1 MSGERYVLLG
11 LARPR
16 SAWFRQVAQ
25 WATSAALPAE
35 FVKCVSA
42 DEVHARLASDRPF
55 SAALLDG
62 GLPAVDRDLLAG
74 VRDAGCVPIVVDDS
88 READWIALGAV
99 AVLPL
104 DLAREQLLDV
114 LATHGVMVGGGEV
127 VREDVRAPLSAAW
140 QASVVAV
147 TGTGGSG
154 TSTAAMALAQGLAD
168 EGSGGPVLLADLCRR
183 AEQAMLHDAREV
195 FPGLQEAV
203 EAHRGARVDP
213 AEVLR
218 ATFHVPE
225 RGYHLL
231 LGLRRPRYWSSLRP
245 RAFEAAFTS
254 LRAAFGVLVCD
265 VDDDLEGEDDGGS
278 LDVEERNLLTRTP
291 VRSADV
297 VVAVGSAG
305 LKGLYSLAG
314 LLGDLVAFG
323 VEADRIVPVLNLA
336 PRQAR
341 QRAALAATLAQ
352 LTASR
357 DGAQRLPS
365 PVFLPRRR
373 VEESLRDGVTLPAP
387 LPTLLAG
394 AYRATLRRT
403 TSSPLEAPAPE
414 FARVAPGSLGTWSD
428 DTEESQ
434 RP

>member
-1 MSGERYVLLG
+1 MADRYVVLG
-11 LARPR
+11 LSRPR
-16 SAWFRQVAQ
+16 AQWFRSVSQ
-25 WATSAALPAE
+25 WSSSHALPCD

-42 DEVHARLASDRPF
+42 EEVRARLGSGRPF

-62 GLPAVDRDLLAG
+62 GLPVVDRDLLAA

-88 READWIALGAV
+88 RDAADWFALGAV

-104 DLAREQLLDV
+104 DVAREQLLDV
-114 LATHGVMVGGGEV
+114 LATHGAMVGGGEV
-127 VREDVRAPLSAAW
+127 IREDLRTQLSSAW

-168 EGSGGPVLLADLCRR
+168 EGSAGPVLLADLCRR

-195 FPGLQEAV
+195 FPGLQEVV
-203 EAHRGARVDP
+203 EAHRGAFADP

-245 RAFEAAFTS
+245 RAFEAAFAS

-265 VDDDLEGEDDGGS
+265 VDDDLEDEDDGGS
-278 LDVEERNLLTRTP
+278 LDVEERNLLTRVP

-314 LLGDLVAFG
+314 LLGELVAHG

-336 PRQAR
+336 PRQVR

-352 LTASR
+352 LTAGR
-357 DGAQRLPS
+357 DGTQRLPS

-373 VEESLRDGVTLPAP
+373 VEEALRDGVALPAP
-387 LPTLLAG
+387 LPGLLAG
-394 AYRATLRRT
+394 AYHAALRRT
-403 TSSPLEAPAPE
+403 TSTPAPAPE

-428 DTEESQ
+428 LSEQTSY
-434 RP
+434 P

>member
-1 MSGERYVLLG
+1 MVERYVVLG

-16 SAWFRQVAQ
+16 AQWFRSVGQ
-25 WATSAALPAE
+25 WSSSYALPCE

-42 DEVHARLASDRPF
+42 EEVRARLGSGRPF

-62 GLPAVDRDLLAG
+62 GLPVVDRDLLAA
-74 VRDAGCVPIVVDDS
+74 VRDAGCVPIVVDES
-88 READWIALGAV
+88 RAAADWFALGAL

-104 DLAREQLLDV
+104 DIAREQLLDV

-127 VREDVRAPLSAAW
+127 IREDVRAPLSSAW

-168 EGSGGPVLLADLCRR
+168 EGSAGPVLLADLCRR

-195 FPGLQEAV
+195 FPGLQEVV
-203 EAHRGARVDP
+203 EAHRGARADP

-245 RAFEAAFTS
+245 RAFEAAFAS

-278 LDVEERNLLTRTP
+278 LDVEERNLLTRVP

-314 LLGDLVAFG
+314 LLGELVAHG

-336 PRQAR
+336 PRQLR

-352 LTASR
+352 LTAGR
-357 DGAQRLPS
+357 DGNQRLPS

-373 VEESLRDGVTLPAP
+373 VEEALRDGVALPAP
-387 LPTLLAG
+387 LPALLAG
-394 AYRATLRRT
+394 AYHAALRRT
-403 TSSPLEAPAPE
+403 TSASGPPEPE

-428 DTEESQ
+428 LSEQTS
-434 RP
+434 